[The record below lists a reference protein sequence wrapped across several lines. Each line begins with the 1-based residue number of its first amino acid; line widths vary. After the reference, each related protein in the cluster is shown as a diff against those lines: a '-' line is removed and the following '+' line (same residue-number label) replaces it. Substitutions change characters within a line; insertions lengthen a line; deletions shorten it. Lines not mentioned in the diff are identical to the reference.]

1 MKIFRIVSL
10 LIVVVFLTSTVA
22 GAQTPA
28 PAAPITTTASAA
40 SPIVLADALKQ
51 PVKIGII
58 APMTGDVSTF
68 GASTRDGAVLAFEEW
83 NALGAKLEWVI
94 GDDRCDPQE
103 ARNAANKAVDQDKV
117 KFIVG
122 AVCSSASIPISEV
135 ANGKGVLQVSPTSTN
150 PQVTLDKD
158 GKVKPYTFRACFI
171 DPFQGTVM
179 AKFALNTLH
188 AKTAAVLKDVGNDYV
203 KGLAQYFEEAFKA
216 GGGQVLVSE
225 SYTKDDTDFSAIL
238 SKVADA
244 KPDVVFHPDYYNK
257 VSLMAKQAKEKG
269 ITVPFLGGDGWDSPD
284 LDKEAVD
291 GGFYSNHY
299 SPDDPRPEVQDWVKK
314 YQAKYKAVPDALA
327 TLAYDAANIM
337 LSAMNEAKSTD
348 PAVVKDTLAK
358 ISFNG
363 VSGKITYDALHNPI
377 KSAAILAV
385 KDGKIT
391 FKETVAP

>member
-1 MKIFRIVSL
+1 
-10 LIVVVFLTSTVA
+10 
-22 GAQTPA
+22 
-28 PAAPITTTASAA
+28 
-40 SPIVLADALKQ
+40 
-51 PVKIGII
+51 
-58 APMTGDVSTF
+58 MTGDVSTF

-135 ANGKGVLQVSPTSTN
+135 ANAKSVLQVSPTSTN

-216 GGGQVLVSE
+216 GGGQILVSE

-337 LSAMNEAKSTD
+337 LMAMNEAKSTD